1 MNEVIAID
9 KIERIAMPISQYIQ
23 NNKALIAIKDMFIK
37 LTPALVIYSLLVI
50 MTPVLSSLIPFY
62 QAIIIYISAGINIVA
77 CLGVVYYYSRS
88 LELEYLPAMIIGGSA
103 YLILM
108 YPNYMVNQL
117 IIAVLL
123 AVLATK
129 LFQGLQLLRKKIE
142 VKLPSTIVPP
152 GVWGTVLDL
161 LLYVLLLS
169 VFFLSYKILAQM
181 AAWAPTFGLGVLQQ
195 SLYLIGNNIV
205 VFVLLEGFG
214 QLLWFFGIHGNTVIS
229 MIADP
234 VWYGLSLENLQLTMQ
249 GAEPVFI
256 ITKQFKEVFLQ
267 MGGSGSTLPLVLL
280 LLTSG
285 SKRLRQFGFGV
296 LPAGLFNINEPV
308 IFGLPIVLNPLLF
321 IPWLIATP
329 VCAIISYLAMSFGL
343 VQLTSGVFIP
353 WITPVFLSGW
363 LVSGVSGIVLQ
374 VVLVI
379 VSTLIYLPFFKKF
392 EAKTIL
398 EEVE

>member
-1 MNEVIAID
+1 MVIQ
-9 KIERIAMPISQYIQ
+9 KIENLVLPISQYIQ

-37 LTPALVIYSLLVI
+37 LTPGLVIYSLLVI
-50 MTPVLSSLIPFY
+50 LTPLLSELIPFY
-62 QAIIIYISAGINIVA
+62 QEIIILISAGINIIA

-88 LELEYLPAMIIGGSA
+88 LDLEFLPAMLISGSA
-103 YLILM
+103 YLIFM

-123 AVLATK
+123 AILATK
-129 LFQGLQLLRKKIE
+129 LFQGLQLIRKKLE
-142 VKLPSTIVPP
+142 VKLPNTVIPP
-152 GVWGTVLDL
+152 GVWGTILDL
-161 LLYVLLLS
+161 LLYVLLLLL
-169 VFFLSYKILAQM
+169 FFLLYKFLAQTL
-181 AAWAPTFGLGVLQQ
+181 AWAPAFGLGVLQQ
-195 SLYLIGNNIV
+195 SLYLVGNNIV
-205 VFVLLEGFG
+205 VFILLEGFG

-234 VWYGLSLENLQLTMQ
+234 LWYSLSLENLQLGMQ
-249 GAEPVFI
+249 GMEPVFI

-280 LLTSG
+280 LLTSR
-285 SKRLRQFGFGV
+285 SKRLQQFGFGV

-329 VCAIISYLAMSFGL
+329 ICALISYLVMYFGL

-363 LVSGVSGIVLQ
+363 LVSGVSGIILQ
-374 VVLVI
+374 LVLVI
-379 VSTLIYLPFFKKF
+379 VSVLIYLPFFKRF
-392 EAKTIL
+392 EKKTLL
-398 EEVE
+398 EETE